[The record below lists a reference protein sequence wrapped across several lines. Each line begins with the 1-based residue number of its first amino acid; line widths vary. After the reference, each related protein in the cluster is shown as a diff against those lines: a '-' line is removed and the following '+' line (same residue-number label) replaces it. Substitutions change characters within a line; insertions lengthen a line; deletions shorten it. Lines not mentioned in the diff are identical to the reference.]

1 MGVGEVFR
9 NSAGLLRNKKPP
21 AVVKTEVF
29 MDSVVK
35 HIAIMCTYLQ
45 QAESPKQLLARKVS
59 QEQGKHSGNFH
70 AVLPPHKGAWEER
83 RPQLKC

>member
-1 MGVGEVFR
+1 
-9 NSAGLLRNKKPP
+9 
-21 AVVKTEVF
+21 

-45 QAESPKQLLARKVS
+45 QAESPKQLLARKVG

-70 AVLPPHKGAWEER
+70 AVLPPHTGA
-83 RPQLKC
+83 

>member
-9 NSAGLLRNKKPP
+9 NSAGLLRNKKRP

-45 QAESPKQLLARKVS
+45 QAESPKQLLARKVG

-83 RPQLKC
+83 RPQLTC

>member
-1 MGVGEVFR
+1 
-9 NSAGLLRNKKPP
+9 
-21 AVVKTEVF
+21 

-70 AVLPPHKGAWEER
+70 AVLPPHKGA
-83 RPQLKC
+83 